1 MVEPLLIQGDSIMV
15 ELLIL
20 CIWCFIL
27 GALGTALDSTTVGHK
42 LLKAIDR
49 GMTKAS
55 ESIAYFIIGKRK

>member
-1 MVEPLLIQGDSIMV
+1 MV

-20 CIWCFIL
+20 CMWLLIL
-27 GALGTALDSTTVGHK
+27 GALGAAVENTRAGHK
-42 LLKAIDR
+42 LLRTIDR

>member
-1 MVEPLLIQGDSIMV
+1 MV

-27 GALGTALDSTTVGHK
+27 GALGAALDGTTAGHK

-49 GMTKAS
+49 GMAKAS
-55 ESIAYFIIGKRK
+55 ESVAYFILGGRNK